1 MRASRTR
8 LSIILTLTASLTA
21 SLTGC
26 TEANTPIQV
35 LQNYTANVESADDI
49 RAIRYSEFLTQRA
62 QESVAKG
69 LKKISPV
76 LVDFDFSLSIN
87 DEPGDIKDKQV
98 EVTTNPNPENTER
111 MFRFVLATMK
121 DGSTLCSSAE
131 YVSVIEGSTATLTC
145 ELTDYTDEQGT
156 LYKQAT
162 RTVDLANEDGWKI
175 DKISVEFV
183 SESGSFS
190 TATFN

>member
-1 MRASRTR
+1 MSF
-8 LSIILTLTASLTA
+8 
-21 SLTGC
+21 
-26 TEANTPIQV
+26 V
-35 LQNYTANVESADDI
+35 
-49 RAIRYSEFLTQRA
+49 
-62 QESVAKG
+62 G
-69 LKKISPV
+69 LV
-76 LVDFDFSLSIN
+76 VHD
-87 DEPGDIKDKQV
+87 
-98 EVTTNPNPENTER
+98 
-111 MFRFVLATMK
+111 
-121 DGSTLCSSAE
+121 AE